1 MNEFFNNNLDTQIEW
16 LCSNPFVKSHTPL
29 VKPHPR
35 RGEGGLVAKYAMLC
49 TMLALC
55 TVSRDILHWSCI
67 CHIYLCLG
75 PGEQVLVPP
84 PLALLQPHHHPA
96 LPGPGARAL
105 GPAIRASAPR
115 RHCHAQLHHHF
126 GHLGQGLFQV
136 CSHLL
141 RERVKLERKAWS
153 LETVSWYSWV
163 LSTSTAPS
171 IPSRCRMAPG
181 KSR

>member
-1 MNEFFNNNLDTQIEW
+1 MAMFKS
-16 LCSNPFVKSHTPL
+16 LCKISYSLGKTP
-29 VKPHPR
+29 PPSGG
-35 RGEGGLVAKYAMLC
+35 RGVGCKICYAMYYVAGHP
-49 TMLALC
+49 AL
-55 TVSRDILHWSCI
+55 VLHI

-96 LPGPGARAL
+96 LPGPGAQAL